1 MIWLFR
7 FNKWKTGRKF
17 TKASKLA
24 KIADYRGRESNSNE
38 THKVTSI
45 IYISYNLLLE
55 GSEHE

>member
-38 THKVTSI
+38 
-45 IYISYNLLLE
+45 NA
-55 GSEHE
+55 